1 MQKCNRFQIGYTK
14 LGRNKLHAP
23 TARFFNWSRYKF
35 NLSCNEWN
43 ELIVCVCVCV
53 CLSVCVQR
61 MQSRPCP
68 AHTERDS
75 FLVSE
80 NELWFLYVICLF
92 MRPQTQVKLNG
103 HLLNK
108 VRRESEGRGEKSAKR
123 RRSLTFGEQLE
134 WGHTNTERKSEK
146 RPQNQNHKSRE
157 TKFAKRNDRN
167 KTTCGKQDK
176 TLTAAS
182 GSKVGVAATA
192 RLANGLWQK
201 QQKCWNERVEIE
213 MQIKRSKIR
222 KQMSRTYSGRYKM
235 LLYKTER
242 ERRDEGGG
250 GEGGGGATEQLWLS
264 KLAGSAAYK
273 LTHTHTQAD
282 RCV

>member
-1 MQKCNRFQIGYTK
+1 MWF
-14 LGRNKLHAP
+14 
-23 TARFFNWSRYKF
+23 
-35 NLSCNEWN
+35 
-43 ELIVCVCVCV
+43 V
-53 CLSVCVQR
+53 CLC
-61 MQSRPCP
+61 
-68 AHTERDS
+68 
-75 FLVSE
+75 
-80 NELWFLYVICLF
+80 
-92 MRPQTQVKLNG
+92 G
-103 HLLNK
+103 HRLKSNSMGISWIRSGGR
-108 VRRESEGRGEKSAKR
+108 VRRRGEESAKR

-134 WGHTNTERKSEK
+134 WGHTNTERKREK

-182 GSKVGVAATA
+182 SSEVGVAATA

-242 ERRDEGGG
+242 EKEKRWRRRWRRGRR
-250 GEGGGGATEQLWLS
+250 S
-264 KLAGSAAYK
+264 NRAAVARQTSWQRSIQ
-273 LTHTHTQAD
+273 THTHTHSSRQMCINHVYS
-282 RCV
+282 RNIEWK